1 MPTPPRILDYV
12 RDGDVAAVQ
21 AWVATG
27 TRQDARDLFWKL
39 VDSRSVDVRFISL
52 LLDTGFFTFTKAEYK
67 AVLQAIGQADGSDSR
82 MQIRIA
88 AEAILGAPSGS
99 LKAKKVMIKELCKR
113 VLARSSRE
121 HITKEQ
127 VVAIETAE
135 LDGTDEEGVYL
146 EARYLVRAAAFS
158 NASVVRELCSRGA
171 KPNHVNEQNWTA
183 LHTATQG
190 HHVDIVVALLDC
202 GGDPNLRVAPESEFN
217 EYINPP
223 TPLMCAAA
231 SSHSAEMVRVLLS
244 RGADFSATNATGGDA
259 EAHARAGLVRST
271 RDEFPDEEDRD
282 AWNQDWRLAGEAER
296 VIELLV
302 DVRSAGSWKHYTGVW
317 RVQLLLLQRLC
328 STGRAFPVTALGPG
342 HARGAPS
349 IEDLEATSGCKVTRP
364 RKRAPPTDATEEGP
378 TDALMA
384 RLVALPPP
392 LVGKVASYW
401 RTARDPP
408 Y

>member
-1 MPTPPRILDYV
+1 MASSSVVNIAQEVDAALKRRGLPAPRDWRTIIKSQPGL
-12 RDGDVAAVQ
+12 
-21 AWVATG
+21 TE
-27 TRQDARDLFWKL
+27 
-39 VDSRSVDVRFISL
+39 
-52 LLDTGFFTFTKAEYK
+52 AEHK

-259 EAHARAGLVRST
+259 EAYARAALDRPT
-271 RDEFPDEEDRD
+271 RDEFPDDEDRGEWD
-282 AWNQDWRLAGEAER
+282 RQDWRLAGEAER
-296 VIELLV
+296 IFELLA
-302 DVRSAGSWKHYTGVW
+302 DVLTAGSWKHYTGAW
-317 RVQLLLLQRLC
+317 RVELLLLQRLC
-328 STGRAFPVTALGPG
+328 AAGRASPFFPTVG
-342 HARGAPS
+342 HKLCVCKPS
-349 IEDLEATSGCKVTRP
+349 IERLEATSGCKVTP
-364 RKRAPPTDATEEGP
+364 RKNYEDVSGTELRTIKG
-378 TDALMA
+378 LMA
-384 RLVALPPP
+384 NLIDLPPP
-392 LVGKVASYW
+392 LVGKIASYW
-401 RTARDPP
+401 RTARDPL

>member
-21 AWVATG
+21 AWVASG
-27 TRQDARDLFWKL
+27 TRQDARDLFWDL
-39 VDSRSVDVRFISL
+39 LSSRHVDPRFISL
-52 LLDTGFFTFTKAEYK
+52 LLDSGFFTLTKAEYK
-67 AVLQAIGQADGSDSR
+67 AVLQAIGQAALSDTPR
-82 MQIRIA
+82 KVRRA
-88 AEAILGAPSGS
+88 AEAILGAPEGS
-99 LKAKKVMIKELCKR
+99 LDARKVLIKEVIHK
-113 VLARSSRE
+113 VLYRTARE
-121 HITKEQ
+121 HINFAG
-127 VVAIETAE
+127 VAIEAAK
-135 LDGTDEEGVYL
+135 LDGTDEEAVQI
-146 EARYLVRAAAFS
+146 EARYLVRAAGLS

-171 KPNHVNEQNWTA
+171 DPNRVNEHNWTA

-190 HHVDIVVALLDC
+190 RHVDVVRALLDC
-202 GGDPNLRVAPESEFN
+202 GGDPNLRVAPEGEFN
-217 EYINPP
+217 ELINPP

-259 EAHARAGLVRST
+259 EAYARAALDRPT
-271 RDEFPDEEDRD
+271 RDVFPDFEDRD
-282 AWNQDWRLAGEAER
+282 AWDQDWRLVGEAER
-296 VIELLV
+296 ILELFA
-302 DVRSAGSWKHYTGVW
+302 DVRTAGSWKHYTGAW

-328 STGRAFPVTALGPG
+328 STGRASPVVTLRQG
-342 HARGAPS
+342 HARRVAS
-349 IEDLEATSGCKVTRP
+349 IEELEATSGCKVTRP

-384 RLVALPPP
+384 RLVALPSP

-401 RTARDPP
+401 RTARDPR